1 MAIASKTLAGDGRPL
16 SLVQAAPGDSAAAL
30 AGALALPAASAV
42 VLLAGGPVPGDT
54 AQPELLLPRLV
65 QLVGRGLLRAAREA
79 GALCIAPAG
88 DQGLAGLLGRALQD
102 AGAGPALLGVALA
115 SQVRLPDASPDASPD
130 GSPDA
135 VRNAVQADA
144 PTPPGTGPTTSPAR
158 APLAPG
164 LTHLVL
170 LPGSDPA
177 AALRS
182 RIDLAHTVADG
193 KPVLMVVMGGD
204 VSTPPE
210 VLQAVR
216 RGWPVLVV
224 AGSGGAADALA
235 RQWRTGQAE
244 GDDPL
249 MAEILADGRLTCI
262 TLGDSVGGRVGEA
275 VETLA
280 RQVLRQSGG
289 ESVLRQAWRRYCAL
303 DQAAVRQQV
312 DFKRLQNGVL
322 ALTVAAVLLTIFHT
336 LLGEPPA
343 NNAPDPQWL
352 LRKALW
358 LVLVLVPITSTVLIA
373 AANRFKPGKRW
384 VLMRAA
390 AESIKREIYL
400 FRLHAESYSADHKRE
415 QQLAKA
421 VEDITRGLAQT
432 EANTTAL
439 PVYAGPIPPQSSV
452 SVGDDGLS
460 RLSTDQYVRLRLAD
474 QRSWYRGK
482 TVKLETSFKRWQYA
496 LLAAGAVGTLLAAI
510 GGPATLWLTLSTA
523 LGTAAMAYLAYQQSE
538 TTLVSYNQT
547 ATDLDNILGWWTALA
562 PEEQAMPEHIAA
574 LSSHT
579 EQVLGGE
586 QTGWA
591 QRMTD
596 ALEKLR
602 GNDRADTGPADAPAA
617 APAGDV
623 AVDPAAD
630 PAADTAVVVPAV
642 PAGAADP
649 VAAGAAEPETPAAAE
664 PDAANPAA
672 AKPEDPDGPGNGAAT
687 AMPGGDDNPAEAAA
701 TDPVNPA
708 IPANPANPAKLQ

>member
-1 MAIASKTLAGDGRPL
+1 MATADNTLASDGRAL
-16 SLVQAAPGDSAAAL
+16 RQVQAATGDTLETL
-30 AGALALPAASAV
+30 AGALALPARGAV
-42 VLLAGGPVPGDT
+42 LLLAGGQAPSAA
-54 AQPELLLPRLV
+54 AQPPLLPRLQ
-65 QLVGRGLLRAAREA
+65 QLVGRGLLRASREA
-79 GALCIAPAG
+79 GALCIAPAA
-88 DQGLAGLLGRALQD
+88 DQGLVGLLGRALVD
-102 AGAGPALLGVALA
+102 SGSGPALLGVALQN
-115 SQVRLPDASPDASPD
+115 QVQLPGAA
-130 GSPDA
+130 
-135 VRNAVQADA
+135 AD
-144 PTPPGTGPTTSPAR
+144 PACL
-158 APLAPG
+158 PLAPG
-164 LTHLVL
+164 LSHLLL
-170 LPGSDPA
+170 LPGSDAVA
-177 AALRS
+177 AMRT
-182 RIDLAHTVADG
+182 RIDLAAAVADG
-193 KPVLMVVMGGD
+193 KPVLMVMIGGD
-204 VSTPPE
+204 ASTAPE

-224 AGSGGAADALA
+224 DGSGGAADTLA
-235 RQWRTGQAE
+235 RQWRAGQAE
-244 GDDPL
+244 ADDPML
-249 MAEILADGRLTCI
+249 AEILADGRLTCI
-262 TLGDSVGGRVGEA
+262 TLGDSGGGSGGASVGEA

-303 DQAAVRQQV
+303 DQAAVCQQA
-312 DFKRLQNGVL
+312 DFKRLQNSVL
-322 ALTVAAVLLTIFHT
+322 ALAVLAVLLTIFHT

-358 LVLVLVPITSTVLIA
+358 LVLILVPITSTLLIA
-373 AANRFKPGKRW
+373 ASNRFKPGKRW

-400 FRLHAESYSADHKRE
+400 FRLHAEGYSADHKRE

-439 PVYAGPIPPQSSV
+439 PVYAGPIPPHSSA
-452 SVGDDGLS
+452 GDDGLS

-496 LLAAGAVGTLLAAI
+496 ALAAGALGTLLAAI
-510 GGPATLWLTLSTA
+510 GGPAVIWIALSTA
-523 LGTAAMAYLAYQQSE
+523 LGTAAVAYLAYQQTE

-547 ATDLDNILGWWTALA
+547 ATDLDNLLGWWTALS

-574 LSSHT
+574 LSTHT

-602 GNDRADTGPADAPAA
+602 GDKADAEPADAPADA
-617 APAGDV
+617 LPAGD
-623 AVDPAAD
+623 AAAD
-630 PAADTAVVVPAV
+630 GAADGAASL
-642 PAGAADP
+642 PAGAAAAAAA
-649 VAAGAAEPETPAAAE
+649 VVVLGAAGAAAADQAPTGPEADKPAANNADGNATAATQ
-664 PDAANPAA
+664 PDETDAGS
-672 AKPEDPDGPGNGAAT
+672 DAAT
-687 AMPGGDDNPAEAAA
+687 AAEDD
-701 TDPVNPA
+701 D
-708 IPANPANPAKLQ
+708 PANPAVAQTTNPATPATKPASPP